1 MSELNRIRYMYLLNK
16 PLQFSTVILSELYYR
31 ISERYAN
38 TCRPGGVC
46 QTTHSLAENAK
57 HIEKI

>member
-1 MSELNRIRYMYLLNK
+1 MYLLNK